1 MSPDDGSPS
10 DEFEVVETV
19 PARKRRDAGAA
30 KRKPGRPRKLRADSE
45 AAGAASSL
53 DGYGDPFKI
62 DLERGWVPLWVSAKD
77 AARHARRRW
86 MVGRWGD
93 PRVKEYLGVVEPEDS
108 KGQPIKY
115 ESLTLYLM
123 READFAQEQ
132 ANNPAR
138 ARHRELKQAEF
149 TRARQSAGGKADYTL
164 TTVI

>member
-10 DEFEVVETV
+10 DEFEVVETA
-19 PARKRRDAGAA
+19 PARKRRDAGAP
-30 KRKPGRPRKLRADSE
+30 KRKPGRPRKLRADSDV
-45 AAGAASSL
+45 AASAAL
-53 DGYGDPFKI
+53 DGYGNPFKI

-77 AARHARRRW
+77 ASRHGGRRW
-86 MVGRWGD
+86 VVGRWGD
-93 PRVKEYLGVVEPEDS
+93 SRVKQYLGAPEPENS

-123 READFAQEQ
+123 READFAQSQ
-132 ANNPAR
+132 AGDPAR